1 MLEKKADDRYPQAQA
16 LLSDLKKLQKR
27 LDYEAEYQRDSSN
40 DSTLEDQTQIMQQ
53 ATTAAPEAEATA
65 AGGAQPTAPNQSR
78 TRIWWLIGLFGLLL
92 LISVFFGY
100 RYYLSA
106 VPINSLAVL
115 PFENRSGNAD
125 SEYLSDGLPESLIY
139 RLSQLSNLKVSPTS
153 SVFRYKGR
161 ETDPLTIA
169 KDLGVQAVMTGRIVS
184 RGESLV
190 ISVELI
196 DARNN
201 KTLWG
206 EQYERRLS
214 DLLAIQREI
223 AGEITGRLQL
233 KLSGEGAQKLA
244 KRYTTSNDAYQ
255 LYLQGRYH
263 WGKRTKDEIFKGI
276 EFYKRAIALDSNYA
290 LAYSGIAD
298 AYNSMGKD
306 PDLSPKEAIPQ
317 AKAAAER
324 ALEIDPT
331 LAEAHAA
338 LADSMAIYDWDW
350 AESQREFNRA
360 LELDPNVSY
369 THVAHATS

>member
-1 MLEKKADDRYPQAQA
+1 MGTVAYMSPEQARGLAVDARTDIFSLGVMLYEMLTRRQPFTGETVNHIIVAILEKEPPPLPHDVPAELTRILRQMLEKKADDRYPQAQA

-233 KLSGEGAQKLA
+233 KLSGEGAQ
-244 KRYTTSNDAYQ
+244 
-255 LYLQGRYH
+255 
-263 WGKRTKDEIFKGI
+263 
-276 EFYKRAIALDSNYA
+276 
-290 LAYSGIAD
+290 
-298 AYNSMGKD
+298 
-306 PDLSPKEAIPQ
+306 
-317 AKAAAER
+317 
-324 ALEIDPT
+324 
-331 LAEAHAA
+331 
-338 LADSMAIYDWDW
+338 
-350 AESQREFNRA
+350 
-360 LELDPNVSY
+360 
-369 THVAHATS
+369 